1 MFKLKQG
8 KSMKVKSK
16 IVLLLLIIS
25 SLVLI
30 PSCENKDKSQNNGK
44 ITISLTDAAADSIS
58 AVLLDIQSVDVHYTK
73 NETDSVSADTVGGWV
88 TLNANAGVYNLT
100 ELQNGIE
107 KVIATGE
114 LPAGHVTQIRLIL
127 GSNNSVIIP
136 QDTLSLVVP
145 GALKTGIKI
154 NYDNDIVP
162 DKQLNILLDFNLQES
177 IIVNGLGVAKLNPV
191 VKVKSS
197 TYD

>member
-16 IVLLLLIIS
+16 IVLSLLIIS

-177 IIVNGLGVAKLNPV
+177 IIVSGLGVAKLNPV

>member
-8 KSMKVKSK
+8 NSMKVKSK
-16 IVLLLLIIS
+16 IVLSLLIIS

-44 ITISLTDAAADSIS
+44 ITISLTDAAADSLS
-58 AVLLDIQSVDVHYTK
+58 SVLLDIQSVDVHYTG
-73 NETDSVSADTVGGWV
+73 NDTDSVSADTAGGWV

-114 LPAGHVTQIRLIL
+114 LPAGHITQIRLIL
-127 GSNNSVIIP
+127 GSNNSLIIP

-177 IIVNGLGVAKLNPV
+177 IIVSGLGVAKLNPV

>member
-1 MFKLKQG
+1 MFKLNQG
-8 KSMKVKSK
+8 NSMKVKSK
-16 IVLLLLIIS
+16 IVLSLLIIS

-44 ITISLTDAAADSIS
+44 ITISLTDAAADSLS
-58 AVLLDIQSVDVHYTK
+58 SVLLDIQSVDVHYTG
-73 NETDSVSADTVGGWV
+73 NDTDSVSADTAGGWV

-177 IIVNGLGVAKLNPV
+177 IIVSGLGVAKLNPV

>member
-8 KSMKVKSK
+8 NSMKVKSK
-16 IVLLLLIIS
+16 IVLSLLIIS

-44 ITISLTDAAADSIS
+44 ITISLTDAAADSLS
-58 AVLLDIQSVDVHYTK
+58 SVLLDIQSVDVHYTG
-73 NETDSVSADTVGGWV
+73 NDTDSVSADTAGGWV

-177 IIVNGLGVAKLNPV
+177 IIVSGLGVAKLNPV

>member
-1 MFKLKQG
+1 M
-8 KSMKVKSK
+8 SVKSK
-16 IVLLLLIIS
+16 IILSLFVLS
-25 SLVLI
+25 SLILI

-44 ITISLTDAAADSIS
+44 ITISLTDAADSLS
-58 AVLLDIQSVDVHYTK
+58 KVLVDIQSVDVHYAA
-73 NETDSVSADTVGGWV
+73 NDTDTLASDTTSGWV
-88 TLNANAGVYNLT
+88 TLNSNAGVYNLT

-114 LPAGHVTQIRLIL
+114 LPAGHVTQIRLKL
-127 GSNNSVIIP
+127 GSDNSLVIP
-136 QDTLSLVVP
+136 GDTLSLAVP
-145 GALKTGIKI
+145 GATQTGIKI

-177 IIVNGLGVAKLNPV
+177 IIVRGLGVAKLNPV
-191 VKVKSS
+191 IKVKSS

>member
-1 MFKLKQG
+1 
-8 KSMKVKSK
+8 MKVKSK
-16 IVLLLLIIS
+16 IVLSLLIIS

-44 ITISLTDAAADSIS
+44 ITISLTDAAADSLS
-58 AVLLDIQSVDVHYTK
+58 SVLLDIQSVDVHYTG
-73 NETDSVSADTVGGWV
+73 NDTDSVSADTAGGWV

-114 LPAGHVTQIRLIL
+114 LPAGHITQIRLIL
-127 GSNNSVIIP
+127 GSNNSLIIP

-177 IIVNGLGVAKLNPV
+177 IIVSGLGVAKLNPV